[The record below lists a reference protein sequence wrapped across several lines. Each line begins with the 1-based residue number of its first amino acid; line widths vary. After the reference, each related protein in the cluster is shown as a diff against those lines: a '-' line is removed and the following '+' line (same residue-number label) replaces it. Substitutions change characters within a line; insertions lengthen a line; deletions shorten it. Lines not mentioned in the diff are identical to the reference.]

1 MKELESVFDNIK
13 PASRGQEKLK
23 EALASGRATIV
34 GVFGPTGTGKSY
46 LSIAY
51 GLQEL
56 ARGRYKRLV
65 VAKPIIDVTT
75 GREITLVNNPENYS
89 RLASEYLYDLTVGLA
104 GKDLLDK
111 LISEG
116 KIILADPHL
125 LRGRTFDDSIIF
137 LDDAQ
142 NARPEAIVEAITRL
156 GMRSRLVIAG
166 DPVFQRGPHREG
178 IRLAR
183 ELLLGEDDAEVV
195 DLGVKDIVR
204 PGAKRGIRLLLE
216 LQVRKRSLTPR
227 EEEILNVAKRTA
239 PDADIIT
246 VVDLLEL
253 KKKWRIESPHVPDI
267 LIIVKEKHLGRV
279 IGQGG
284 ERINR
289 IEEEA
294 GANIRAIP
302 LTLDFKEYIRAF
314 HPVAWIHKHILDFDF
329 AGPELRI
336 VIEKGYL
343 GPMLGQGG
351 SYIRFID
358 EVFNELFGVS
368 VYVVESEEKPK
379 RRKRK

>member
-13 PASRGQEKLK
+13 PASKGQEKLK
-23 EALASGRATIV
+23 DALASDRATIV

-104 GKDLLDK
+104 GKELLDR
-111 LISEG
+111 LIKEG

-166 DPVFQRGPHREG
+166 DPVFQRGPQREG
-178 IRLAR
+178 IKLAR

-216 LQVRKRSLTPR
+216 LQVRKRTLTPR
-227 EEEILNVAKRTA
+227 EEEILSVARRTA
-239 PDADIIT
+239 PDADIVT

-253 KKKWRIESPHVPDI
+253 KKKWRIESPHVPDA
-267 LIIVKEKHLGRV
+267 LIIVKERHLGRI

-284 ERINR
+284 ERINH
-289 IEEEA
+289 IEEET
-294 GANIRAIP
+294 GATIRAIP

-314 HPVAWIHKHILDFDF
+314 HPVAWIHKHVLDFDF

-336 VIEKGYL
+336 IVEKGYL

-351 SYIRFID
+351 SYIRFMD

-368 VYVVESEEKPK
+368 IYVVEAEEKPK
-379 RRKRK
+379 RRRKK